1 MSDDDR
7 RLVLELVVVDAR
19 TFEVHHAGQHV
30 FTLIMPAGAPEF
42 GTLRLAPHDRSA
54 GARLVSALA
63 EALEAAEPKAQ
74 PQVALTPVDVA
85 FTSLGGQGS
94 ARATKWFLRV
104 DGQEGEIYF
113 NFDLARRTAEFLEK
127 DADFA
132 GPVLRALARM
142 LRDGE
147 PSLEADPRFT
157 RGPRFEN
164 ERRLKLQGR
173 PMLCE
178 LFEHEAVFS
187 RGGELLSFSLNTGAW
202 AELARFDGQLT
213 ARWAAESSCW
223 RLVVQ
228 TPTGE
233 QSLLLEDGRLTQLEA
248 PPGCRGSF
256 SISPDRRWLAF
267 DRWRDATTRHGR
279 FSEIVLVNRQS
290 GATFSGRDG
299 ERSFHVVEW
308 TERGAL
314 LSVFEGREPRPS
326 RFVVVDFNSGQLA
339 PAQPTAAAHPVTI
352 EADQV
357 VLPGG
362 TRLALTPAELEVV
375 KPEHFSVASAEYLAW
390 KRFDALVLVEVATGR
405 LSAPL
410 GRDDRRSVRLAPGLR
425 HALLR
430 DDQGWLVAD
439 VVR

>member
-7 RLVLELVVVDAR
+7 RLVLKLVVVDAR
-19 TFEVHHAGQHV
+19 TFEVHHRGSRV
-30 FTLIMPAGAPEF
+30 FTVTMPVGAPEF
-42 GTLRLAPHDRSA
+42 GRLRLVPDDRSA
-54 GARLVSALA
+54 GAQLVSALA
-63 EALEAAEPKAQ
+63 EALEADEPEAR
-74 PQVALTPVDVA
+74 PQVALSPVDVA
-85 FTSLGGQGS
+85 FTSLGGRGS

-113 NFDLARRTAEFLEK
+113 NFDLPSRRAEFLEK
-127 DADFA
+127 DADDA
-132 GPVLRALARM
+132 GPVLRAMARM

-147 PSLEADPRFT
+147 PSLDADPRFT

-164 ERRLKLQGR
+164 ERRLEGK
-173 PMLCE
+173 PTLCQ

-187 RGGELLSFSLNTGAW
+187 RGGELLSFSLTTGAW

-213 ARWAAESSCW
+213 ARWSAESSCW
-223 RLVVQ
+223 RLVVE
-228 TPTGE
+228 TPGGD
-233 QSLLLEDGRLTQLEA
+233 QSWLLADGQLTRLET

-267 DRWRDATTRHGR
+267 DRWRDATTRVGR
-279 FSEIVLVNRQS
+279 YSEVVLVNRQS
-290 GATFSGRDG
+290 GTTFSALDG

-308 TERGAL
+308 TERGAV
-314 LSVFEGREPRPS
+314 LSVFEGRESRPS
-326 RFVVVDFNSGQLA
+326 RFVLLDFDTGQRSA
-339 PAQPTAAAHPVTI
+339 AQRTPVSHAVTI
-352 EADQV
+352 EGDQV

-362 TRLALTPAELEVV
+362 ARLALTPAELAVV
-375 KPEHFSVASAEYLAW
+375 NPEHFSVASAEYLAW
-390 KRFDALVLVEVATGR
+390 KRFNALVLVEIVTGR